1 MKKKLVTAAL
11 GLSLLFSFSAGSAFA
26 ATKMDSTI
34 DDLMGISYMYGGS
47 TTSGFDCS
55 GFTKYVFDKFNI
67 DLPRS
72 SSSQFEVGEKVSKSD
87 LRPGDLVFFDT
98 SGGNGVSHV
107 GIYVGD
113 GKFAHASTNKGTR
126 IDELSMDY
134 YEKRYVGARRVMSEK
149 EYTTYATEE

>member
-1 MKKKLVTAAL
+1 
-11 GLSLLFSFSAGSAFA
+11 
-26 ATKMDSTI
+26 MDSTI
-34 DDLMGISYMYGGS
+34 DDLLGISYTYGG
-47 TTSGFDCS
+47 TTANGFDCS
-55 GFTKYVFDKFNI
+55 GFTKYVFDKFKI

-113 GKFAHASTNKGTR
+113 GKFAHASTNKGTC

-134 YEKRYVGARRVMSEK
+134 YEKRYVGSRRVMSEK
-149 EYTTYATEE
+149 EYTTYVTEE